1 MSIQSALMRG
11 IGCVPGNV
19 AESTKNA
26 SKLLQV
32 IDVWENRLYNASE
45 IKHERGVQALP
56 QSDERVSDTKL
67 RILTAAITCFSSAGY
82 KGCTTRQIADHA
94 GVNESTIFRV
104 FGNKKSLM
112 LEAFYMLTPG
122 PEDVDMSLL
131 TFGKDVEKDLRL
143 LIWNYAMLHL
153 PHMPAYRLS
162 LNVDL
167 VYDREV
173 YYRSFSKIEGLIS
186 HMAIYLGQLHAQG
199 FIINAD
205 FLALSEYV
213 NGLVLTK
220 ATEFLIAED
229 TLDEVDRF
237 AADYASLLAAYLRP
251 EGEDNREKKT
261 A

>member
-1 MSIQSALMRG
+1 MQQ
-11 IGCVPGNV
+11 PG
-19 AESTKNA
+19 
-26 SKLLQV
+26 
-32 IDVWENRLYNASE
+32 DVMNN
-45 IKHERGVQALP
+45 
-56 QSDERVSDTKL
+56 TKL
-67 RILTAAITCFSSAGY
+67 RILTAAISCFSSAGY
-82 KGCTTRQIADHA
+82 KGCTTRQIADQA

-104 FGNKKSLM
+104 FGNKKNLM

-131 TFGKDVEKDLRL
+131 SYGQDVEKDLRL

-173 YYRSFSKIEGLIS
+173 YYRSFAKIEGLIS

-199 FIINAD
+199 YIISAD
-205 FLALSEYV
+205 FTAISEYV

-229 TLDEVDRF
+229 TLGELDRF
-237 AADYASLLAAYLRP
+237 VAKYAALLAEYLRP
-251 EGEDNREKKT
+251 ANTSEREE
-261 A
+261 AI

>member
-1 MSIQSALMRG
+1 MPQTDEKMS
-11 IGCVPGNV
+11 N
-19 AESTKNA
+19 
-26 SKLLQV
+26 
-32 IDVWENRLYNASE
+32 
-45 IKHERGVQALP
+45 
-56 QSDERVSDTKL
+56 TKL
-67 RILTAAITCFSSAGY
+67 RILTAAISCFSSAGY

-94 GVNESTIFRV
+94 GVNETTIFRV

-131 TFGKDVEKDLRL
+131 TYGKDVEKDLRL

-173 YYRSFSKIEGLIS
+173 YYRSFAKIEGLIS

-199 FIINAD
+199 YIINAD
-205 FLALSEYV
+205 FLALSEYI

-229 TLDEVDRF
+229 TLDAVDRF
-237 AADYASLLAAYLRP
+237 AVDYAALLAEYLMP
-251 EGEDNREKKT
+251 QENDREKKS